1 MSANASADARAP
13 MRRAASSA
21 IPLDLE
27 HAVEPHLSRLRA
39 VAERILGCPDQ
50 AHDAVQ
56 EVLVTLW
63 RTAEMPQNLRAWLI
77 RTVIHRSLHA
87 RRGTERR
94 RKWEELAG
102 TEAVQSCLL
111 CDPEQAA
118 QNRELRERLDDAL
131 RALSEDQVRLLE
143 LRALE
148 GLEYDDIAGRLGVP
162 VGTVRSRLNRA
173 RHALRLELAR
183 SE

>member
-1 MSANASADARAP
+1 MSANSSAQSC
-13 MRRAASSA
+13 AASRPIAASEP
-21 IPLDLE
+21 PLDLE
-27 HAVEPHLSRLRA
+27 RAVEPHLSRLRA

-50 AHDAVQ
+50 AHDAIQ

-102 TEAVQSCLL
+102 GEIVDSCVL
-111 CDPEQAA
+111 CDPERSV
-118 QNRELRERLDDAL
+118 QNRELRDRLDEAL
-131 RALSEDQVRLLE
+131 RALSEEQVRILE

-148 GLEYDDIAGRLGVP
+148 GLEYEDIAGRLGVP